1 MKLTI
6 EVSPTKFL
14 DTHLFNQNG
23 TYITQAHGKE
33 TKTSTH
39 SSSCIPKRYKRNSI
53 TTDLHHGKRIAI
65 DFNKEVKIIRNKFIK
80 ADYPRAF
87 INNVI
92 KQFNYTMKSLKK
104 MNHLYHLTFLKL
116 KSLFIF
122 YIYHIVKGMRPNLR
136 TSLKSSMSLPKRISE
151 LQLVGKQEKL
161 VLCFH

>member
-1 MKLTI
+1 MIFTIGERKNTEDKLYHSLNNYHKNMKLTI

-92 KQFNYTMKSLKK
+92 KQFNYTMKS
-104 MNHLYHLTFLKL
+104 TA
-116 KSLFIF
+116 
-122 YIYHIVKGMRPNLR
+122 
-136 TSLKSSMSLPKRISE
+136 
-151 LQLVGKQEKL
+151 Q
-161 VLCFH
+161 